1 MVEAYPRVVS
11 PETFKVPVAVIFATL
26 EMFPEIRA
34 LPWTDN
40 FCDGDVVPMPTDPL
54 SRTWNKVV
62 EALLTKE
69 KSCPAPVPEA
79 QRENLEYGEDVP
91 IANLELSVK
100 SKVAESKVVA
110 PV

>member
-1 MVEAYPRVVS
+1 M
-11 PETFKVPVAVIFATL
+11 
-26 EMFPEIRA
+26 
-34 LPWTDN
+34 
-40 FCDGDVVPMPTDPL
+40 PMPTDPL